1 VTRVPIRLILRE
13 AVAAAKSQRVASLAT
28 MLVVAALAGAVL
40 LTAGRVAGIEHR
52 VLSTIDSAASRTVVF
67 RLEGGA
73 GVDPSVVQRLATVAD
88 IEWLAAVGP
97 AQDGVNA
104 ALPEGKRVPMRMVW
118 STDLSVFSPAAAT
131 PSPVDSPRVF
141 LSDQAVSEF
150 GLLEAAGAVRPL
162 TGVALPVAG
171 RSIVPEYL
179 EQFEPLTLIVPVDPL
194 ERVPATSADG
204 RGALSMIV
212 ARFADPYR
220 IEGLLPT
227 VVELI
232 GADSRDKVQVGRS
245 GSLAELRDVLSGQL
259 SASNFTI
266 VLGIFSVLVLVQAGI
281 LFALV
286 LLRRRDFGR
295 RRALGA
301 SQRLI
306 VTMLVAQTAFLA
318 VAGAVTG
325 AVIAAL
331 VLAIGGDP
339 LPALTYFLAVVV
351 LAVLAAVAAAVLP
364 AIVAA
369 RREPISELRVP

>member
-1 VTRVPIRLILRE
+1 MRLILRE

-40 LTAGRVAGIEHR
+40 LTAGRVAGTEHR

-67 RLEGGA
+67 RLESGA
-73 GVDPSVVQRLATVAD
+73 GVDPSVVQRLGTLSD
-88 IEWLAAVGP
+88 IEWLAALGP

-104 ALPEGKRVPMRMVW
+104 ALPGGKRVPMRTIW
-118 STDLSVFSPAAAT
+118 STDLSIFAPGAAAA
-131 PSPVDSPRVF
+131 SPVESARVY
-141 LSDQAVSEF
+141 LSDQAIAEF
-150 GLLEAAGAVRPL
+150 SLREAAGVVRPIN
-162 TGVALPVAG
+162 GEAVPVAG
-171 RSIVPEYL
+171 RAVVPDFMA
-179 EQFEPLTLIVPVDPL
+179 QFEPLALIVPRDPL
-194 ERVPATSADG
+194 EPVPATAPDG

-220 IEGLLPT
+220 IEALLPT
-227 VVELI
+227 VIELI
-232 GADSRDKVQVGRS
+232 GADSREKVHVARS
-245 GSLAELRDVLSGQL
+245 GNLAELRDVLSGHL
-259 SASNFTI
+259 SASNLTI

-281 LFALV
+281 MFALV

-306 VTMLVAQTAFLA
+306 VTMLVVQTAFLA
-318 VAGAVTG
+318 VAGAATG
-325 AVIAAL
+325 ALIAAL
-331 VLAIGGDP
+331 ILAVGGDP
-339 LPALTYFLAVVV
+339 LPAVTYFLAVIV